1 MKRLALTEIKV
12 EKENKV
18 NKVLNDSL
26 KPVLNGF
33 FDFDYLDRNQI
44 EQIRVPQDIN
54 LTMFEFVCKY
64 RTGEYILHLID
75 DDIFIAYI
83 DGVIYFNDNEESITP
98 ILMNRISSIYYKLE
112 PSDFEEDNIIEIDE
126 FKKQVLEIEK
136 VNINI
141 YRKDGYDSSIFI
153 NKYPYTEPMDGKN
166 TVYDLISKRI
176 NPLLLKSIGWESL
189 IFTIII

>member
-1 MKRLALTEIKV
+1 MKRLALSEIKV
-12 EKENKV
+12 EKEDKV

-33 FDFDYLDRNQI
+33 FDFDYLDQNKI

-98 ILMNRISSIYYKLE
+98 ILMNRVSSIY
-112 PSDFEEDNIIEIDE
+112 
-126 FKKQVLEIEK
+126 
-136 VNINI
+136 
-141 YRKDGYDSSIFI
+141 
-153 NKYPYTEPMDGKN
+153 
-166 TVYDLISKRI
+166 
-176 NPLLLKSIGWESL
+176 
-189 IFTIII
+189 

>member
-1 MKRLALTEIKV
+1 MKKLALTEIKV

-33 FDFDYLDRNQI
+33 FNFDYLDRNQI

-64 RTGEYILHLID
+64 RTGKYILYLID

-83 DGVIYFNDNEESITP
+83 NEWS
-98 ILMNRISSIYYKLE
+98 
-112 PSDFEEDNIIEIDE
+112 NI
-126 FKKQVLEIEK
+126 F
-136 VNINI
+136 
-141 YRKDGYDSSIFI
+141 
-153 NKYPYTEPMDGKN
+153 
-166 TVYDLISKRI
+166 
-176 NPLLLKSIGWESL
+176 
-189 IFTIII
+189 